1 MIRFAFDSTENKSS
15 GRFTYLSS
23 RSLAVLFANL
33 HFIITRVTY
42 RLPHLAVLVASLFLL
57 VSSCKNDPKPI
68 VPEVVEVP
76 VVKTQLTIPAFSADS
91 AYAHVATQVAFG
103 PRVPSSDAHAST
115 RAFIQK
121 TMERYGAEVTVQ
133 DFPAKFYDGKRATG
147 YNIIGAYNP
156 RAKRRM
162 FICAHYDTRPIAD
175 SDLADPARYNEP
187 IPGADDG
194 GSGVGVMLEIAR
206 QLHENEITIEDFG
219 IDFVFF
225 DLEDYGKPDG
235 QVEADIYTWGLG
247 SQHWAANPHVAGYAP
262 KFGVLLDM
270 VGAEGAV
277 FGREQYSVKFAGNFQ
292 NSIWRLAKQMGRGS
306 RFIDAN
312 IGYAT
317 DDHFFVN
324 TIAGWPTVDIIYR
337 PVGEDLPFGK
347 HWHTHDDDLSIISKE
362 TLGDI
367 GQVMTAVVYREAGN
381 ML

>member
-1 MIRFAFDSTENKSS
+1 MTHRFS
-15 GRFTYLSS
+15 
-23 RSLAVLFANL
+23 
-33 HFIITRVTY
+33 
-42 RLPHLAVLVASLFLL
+42 HLAAFVAFLILVL
-57 VSSCKNDPKPI
+57 SSCKPDSRPD
-68 VPEVVEVP
+68 VAVEVDVP
-76 VVKTQLTIPAFSADS
+76 VEKTQLTIPAFNADS
-91 AYAHVATQVAFG
+91 AYAHIAQQVGFG
-103 PRVPSSDAHAST
+103 PRIPNSEAHAKT
-115 RAFIQK
+115 RAYIQK
-121 TMERYGAEVTVQ
+121 TLERYGADVTVQ
-133 DFPAKFYDGKRATG
+133 DFPAKFYDGNRATG

-156 RAKRRM
+156 DAKRRM

-194 GSGVGVMLEIAR
+194 GSGVGVILEIAR
-206 QLHENEITIEDFG
+206 QLHENEIKIEDFG

-235 QVEADIYTWGLG
+235 KVEADIYTWGLG
-247 SQHWAANPHVAGYAP
+247 SQHWARKPHVPGYAP

-277 FGREQYSVKFAGNFQ
+277 FGREQYSVQFAGNFQ

-306 RFIDAN
+306 RFVDAN

-317 DDHFFVN
+317 DDHYFVN

-337 PVGEDLPFGK
+337 PIGENLPFGR
-347 HWHTHDDDLSIISKE
+347 HWHTHDDDLSIISTA